1 MAYNKYLSTLNNY
14 NNQELQIESLVNQDK
29 QEYHEKI
36 EEQISKWADLALGV
50 HGSAEM
56 LKGLQG
62 IYGKYKEKALKKLKN
77 ISDKDLDDIGLN
89 SERIKPFQKVIE
101 MKDMGGREISPEEI
115 SRVRTGEQFRDVIP
129 DYDERRLP
137 ADITP
142 EDVETAPV
150 IDPMEG
156 LSGRVARQKALFPEY
171 FEPKFEGPVAPSG
184 FGSSEEV
191 VKPRL
196 RSWDQTRFSNMPS
209 QEPEGLPLDPAL
221 ERARVQDQPFK
232 ITRTERM
239 EARARYNEAQRV
251 RRAKEPDF
259 KHHAPSQGEDEYQ
272 RGVKSE
278 LSDQYAKVENLE
290 PLPEPPKTLS
300 DILPDIEDIP
310 SQFPAELPRGAP
322 IVIQEEEAF
331 QPQGYRISR
340 VLMKAKKTVKQPV
353 RQPEPE
359 RPLTPSQEI
368 QPVREEPIRAPT
380 PSQEIQPVRE
390 GDIAPV
396 EKAPRVVKGFQEMDE
411 APSISKVGETVATD
425 VGEDL
430 VEDTALNAL
439 DAVPI
444 VGQLAGLGMGIYA
457 LVEAFKPHHA
467 PVEKI
472 TPTGVAFDP
481 EGEMGASGYV

>member
-14 NNQELQIESLVNQDK
+14 NNQELAIDSLVNQDK
-29 QEYHEKI
+29 QEFHQKVA
-36 EEQISKWADLALGV
+36 EQVTKWADMALGM

-56 LKGLQG
+56 LKGLTG
-62 IYGKYKEKALKKLKN
+62 IYGKYKEKVLKKLKN

-101 MKDMGGREISPEEI
+101 MKDMGGRQISPEQI
-115 SRVRTGEQFRDVIP
+115 ARVRTGEQFRDVIP

-137 ADITP
+137 ADMTP
-142 EDVETAPV
+142 ADVETAPA
-150 IDPMEG
+150 IDPLEG
-156 LSGRVARQKALFPEY
+156 LSERVARQRTMNPDWFKPQ
-171 FEPKFEGPVAPSG
+171 FEGPVAPRG
-184 FGSSEEV
+184 FGSSEDVV

-196 RSWDQTRFSNMPS
+196 RSWDQSRFRNMPS
-209 QEPEGLPLDPAL
+209 QEPEGIPLDPAL
-221 ERARVQDQPFK
+221 ERARAQDQPFK
-232 ITRTERM
+232 LTRTERM
-239 EARARYNEAQRV
+239 EARARYNEAQRI

-259 KHHAPSQGEDEYQ
+259 KHHAPSQGEDEYE
-272 RGVKSE
+272 RGIKSK
-278 LSDQYAKVENLE
+278 LSDQYARTENLE
-290 PLPEPPKTLS
+290 PLQEPPKTLS

-322 IVIQEEEAF
+322 IAIQEEEAY
-331 QPQGYRISR
+331 QPQGYRMSR
-340 VLMKAKKTVKQPV
+340 VLMKAKKTV
-353 RQPEPE
+353 RQPEPEQE

-368 QPVREEPIRAPT
+368 QPVREEPVRAPT
-380 PSQEIQPVRE
+380 PAPPVRE
-390 GDIAPV
+390 GDIVPV

-411 APSISKVGETVATD
+411 APSISKIGETVATD
-425 VGEDL
+425 VGEDV
-430 VEDTALNAL
+430 VEDTALTAL

-457 LVEAFKPHHA
+457 LVEAFKPHHE

-481 EGEMGASGYV
+481 EGEMGASAYV